1 MTQFVGAHPGG
12 MAARRASLQSWRSHL
27 HEQWR
32 DAKPRTRTAIQMTA
46 LLAAVVCAY
55 SYTLVTL
62 LQNAGMQTPLAY
74 VSLVPAIALALAA
87 VRSHPMRAEP
97 AIHDRQLDY
106 IVGVPL
112 IAAALAINLLLPQ
125 RLSAMF
131 WVWRIDLLSLPL
143 FVAGAVAIIFGVR
156 VLWRQKLAIAY
167 LWLAWPW
174 PYSTVLLRV
183 LDASTNA
190 TLAGIRA
197 VLHVLPVAKPV
208 LSGDGS
214 LFVVSH
220 HGTTFPLSVVSAC
233 SGINGIVGFLLVGV
247 AFGAIVRGPF
257 VKKLLWLASGM
268 VLLWVINLV
277 RLIFIF
283 WAGSEWGE
291 HVAIDILHPFLG
303 LVTFC
308 VGVMVMV
315 LALGPLG
322 MTIGPAP
329 DKMAVPRTDRV
340 ANTVRARKNLAVPKV
355 FGAIA
360 IVTVAAVV
368 LGIADLGLRSYDL
381 VASASGEPKLLAF
394 HSAPAVPDGW
404 TIRPPARFDW
414 AEPLFGD
421 DSTWYRYT
429 FISTGQ
435 GNLSAPFGVTA
446 DVINTSDLETF
457 SAYGVVACYQFHGLN
472 LQDVA
477 EANLG
482 GGITGQ
488 TLSFSGAGHGSWSVV
503 YWIVPVKSGQSVRY
517 ERIVLYLLNAPGG
530 AHVRLPAGI
539 KITNVAGSLSGGGA
553 QAELA
558 ANRTFL
564 VAFAHE
570 LIEQQARRAA
580 GESANVVTAA
590 SDGSASGGAV
600 TTAARSAGGDSVGG
614 TPVNP
619 AVSLPK
625 TQGLGSG

>member
-1 MTQFVGAHPGG
+1 
-12 MAARRASLQSWRSHL
+12 
-27 HEQWR
+27 
-32 DAKPRTRTAIQMTA
+32 
-46 LLAAVVCAY
+46 VVCAY

-62 LQNAGMQTPLAY
+62 LENAGMQTPLAY

-87 VRSHPMRAEP
+87 VRSQPARAEP

-112 IAAALAINLLLPQ
+112 ITAALAINLALPQ

-156 VLWRQKLAIAY
+156 VLWRQKLAVAY

-174 PYSTVLLRV
+174 PYSTVLLRA

-190 TLAGIRA
+190 TLAGLRA
-197 VLHVLPVAKPV
+197 ILRAFPVAKPV

-220 HGTTFPLSVVSAC
+220 HGSTFPLSVVSAC

-247 AFGAIVRGPF
+247 AFGAIVRGPI
-257 VKKLLWLASGM
+257 VRKLLWLASGM
-268 VLLWVINLV
+268 VLLWVINLA
-277 RLIFIF
+277 RLLFIF
-283 WAGSEWGE
+283 WAGSLWGE

-308 VGVMVMV
+308 IGVMLMV

-322 MTIGPAP
+322 MSIGEAP
-329 DKMAVPRTDRV
+329 DRMAVPRTERV
-340 ANTVRARKNLAVPKV
+340 ANAARTRKTLAVPKV

-360 IVTVAAVV
+360 VVVVAAIV

-404 TIRPPARFDW
+404 YVRPPARFDW
-414 AEPLFGD
+414 ATPLFGD

-429 FISTGQ
+429 FISTGR
-435 GNLSAPFGVTA
+435 GDLSAPFGVTA

-457 SAYGVVACYQFHGLN
+457 SAYGVIACYQFHGLN

-477 EANLG
+477 KADLG

-488 TLSFSGAGHGSWSVV
+488 TLSFSGAGRGSWSVV
-503 YWIVPVKSGQSVRY
+503 YWIVPVKDGQSVRY
-517 ERIVLYLLNAPGG
+517 ERFVLYVLNASGG
-530 AHVRLPAGI
+530 AHVHLPPGV
-539 KITNVAGSLSGGGA
+539 KITNVAGSLAGGGG

-580 GESANVVTAA
+580 GDATNVVTAA
-590 SDGSASGGAV
+590 AVSPSGGTSVPSPARTAASGSGASE
-600 TTAARSAGGDSVGG
+600 T
-614 TPVNP
+614 VNP
-619 AVSLPK
+619 AVSLSSS
-625 TQGLGSG
+625 QGSSLR